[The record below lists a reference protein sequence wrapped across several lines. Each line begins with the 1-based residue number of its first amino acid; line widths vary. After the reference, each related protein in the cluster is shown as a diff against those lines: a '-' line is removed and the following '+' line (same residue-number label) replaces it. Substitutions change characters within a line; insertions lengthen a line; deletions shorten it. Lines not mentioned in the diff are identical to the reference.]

1 MSPAHPSGKKLVI
14 YMGDRWNGHGGNGGV
29 GNASY
34 VWLPVVPSKGA
45 GIFTMPSLSGG
56 GNGEWAVAKY

>member
-1 MSPAHPSGKKLVI
+1 MI